1 MWVPVLV
8 LLIAPA
14 AAEAG
19 VAAAWA
25 VNDGE
30 KIERDDLAHPA
41 RRGNSAWDGTTV
53 KLFGARNEI
62 IAFQVVVEA
71 DESGIGA
78 LRVGL
83 KELRN
88 GDARIAYAP
97 PAQDPSLYAGRPI
110 QVLPVHYLN
119 VTETTKA
126 EWAWAPGSPAAPKD
140 TTGWKPVVLVP
151 ENARAGRGGLPLRVA
166 PKQGQAV
173 WIEVYVGRG
182 QPAGV
187 YHGEVVVDA
196 DGSVRKLPVE
206 LRVFDFVLPDRNA
219 LHVMVYFEPDQPELY
234 HGRRLDAA
242 YHRLARRHRVELV
255 NAYDEKLVM
264 ANRGRFDGQDF
275 TAQKGYE
282 GPGEAVGN
290 RIVPASFYG
299 PGRTYEDK
307 ATAWPA
313 ADAWITFLSRS
324 MPDAVSFVYMPDEPY
339 PAEYP
344 RVLALA
350 KTIHSNPGV
359 GRSLPVFVTKKV
371 IPELEGEIDIWCVPP
386 QAYDIAAAEAQRQ
399 KGRRVWIYNGGRPQA
414 GTILI
419 DGPATDARATPW
431 ASFKHDIDL
440 YFYWHGVHWRH
451 NSQKQGERNQDVW
464 ANPVTFDNR
473 GQPNKPVEDQGWLN
487 GDGVLLYPGEEKLHP
502 QQDRGLDG
510 PCSTIQLANIRRGVQ
525 DHLYLVLARRLGLD
539 ALVSEAIAAVVPRVF
554 SEAGPTVGFAEAG
567 DIYEA
572 ARLKLAAAI
581 EAKSKEDAR

>member
-1 MWVPVLV
+1 MLV
-8 LLIAPA
+8 LAPLS
-14 AAEAG
+14 AEAG
-19 VAAAWA
+19 IASVWA

-30 KIERDDLAHPA
+30 KVERDDLAHPA
-41 RRGNSAWDGTTV
+41 KAGNSAWDGKTV

-62 IAFQVVVEA
+62 VAFQVIVEA
-71 DESGIGA
+71 DGSGIGA
-78 LRVGL
+78 LRVRL
-83 KELRN
+83 PELRN
-88 GDARIAYAP
+88 GSARIAYAP
-97 PAQDPSLYAGRPI
+97 PVQDPTLYTGRPI
-110 QVLPVHYLN
+110 QIFPVHYLN
-119 VTETTKA
+119 VTEPTKA

-140 TTGWKPVVLVP
+140 TSGWKPVVLVP

-166 PKQGQAV
+166 AKQGQAV
-173 WIEVYVGRG
+173 WIEVYVGRE
-182 QPAGV
+182 QPAGL
-187 YHGEVVVDA
+187 YRGEITVDA
-196 DGSVRKLPVE
+196 DGRARTLPVE
-206 LRVFDFVLPDRNA
+206 LRVFDFVLPDRNS

-242 YHRLARRHRVELV
+242 YHRFAHRHRIELV
-255 NAYDEKLVM
+255 NAYDEKQVM
-264 ANRGRFDGQDF
+264 DNKGRFDGQDF
-275 TAQKGYE
+275 TPEKGYE
-282 GPGEAVGN
+282 GPGQGVGN

-313 ADAWITFLSRS
+313 ADAWVKFLSAT

-344 RVLALA
+344 RVLGLA
-350 KTIHSNPGV
+350 RAIHANPGP
-359 GRSLPVFVTKKV
+359 GKRLPVFVTKRI
-371 IPELEGEIDIWCVPP
+371 IPELESEIDIWCVPP
-386 QAYDIAAAEAQRQ
+386 QAYDEAAAREQRQ

-419 DGPATDARATPW
+419 DAPATDARATMW
-431 ASFKHDIDL
+431 GTFKHDIDL
-440 YFYWHGVHWRH
+440 YFFWHGVHWRH

-502 QQDRGLDG
+502 DQDRGLAG
-510 PCSTIQLANIRRGVQ
+510 PASTVQLANLRRGVQ

-539 ALVSEAIAAVVPRVF
+539 AVVSESLAAVVPKIL
-554 SEAGPTVGFAEAG
+554 SDSGPTVGFAESG
-567 DIYEA
+567 DVYEA
-572 ARLKLAAAI
+572 ARFKLAMAI
-581 EAKSKEDAR
+581 EAKSKETAP